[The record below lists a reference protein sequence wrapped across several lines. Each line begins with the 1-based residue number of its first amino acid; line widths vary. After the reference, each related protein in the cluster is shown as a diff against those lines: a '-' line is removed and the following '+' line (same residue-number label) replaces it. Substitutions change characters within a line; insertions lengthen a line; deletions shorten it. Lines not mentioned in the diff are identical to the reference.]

1 LPPISSWIFFIC
13 ATAFCATL
21 RPVSTEPV
29 KLIAST
35 RGSLTRASPT
45 TLPRPITRLN
55 APLGSPAREMISAIA
70 QAEPGTRSAGLNTTQ
85 LP

>member
-1 LPPISSWIFFIC
+1 MR
-13 ATAFCATL
+13 ATPLAAIA
-21 RPVSTEPV
+21 RPVFTEPV

-35 RGSLTRASPT
+35 RRSLISVSPT

-55 APLGSPAREMISAIA
+55 TPEGTPALTISSESAHA
-70 QAEPGTRSAGLNTTQ
+70 DPGTSSAGLNTTQ